1 MGFSGEDHG
10 RGEGS
15 WRSEDRRNNDQQ
27 PRFGRWKRG
36 HRPGC
41 SDHDSEGN
49 TTGPR
54 YLRSQGSRGNHCYDY
69 AVTVERVHRSL
80 IFPDS
85 STTITNVLGT
95 VLLAPLAFVL
105 CGPDCFDEVL
115 VPTCYLHVGA
125 LDISHVRYEL
135 FEILRELSLFLR
147 SMKEPLEP
155 SKLCGELVSP
165 VLFPQNALE

>member
-1 MGFSGEDHG
+1 MVLVAKDIVEKDFLSLSRNTSALEAARQLNTKSHGFVIIASGG
-10 RGEGS
+10 GLPAGI
-15 WRSEDRRNNDQQ
+15 
-27 PRFGRWKRG
+27 
-36 HRPGC
+36 
-41 SDHDSEGN
+41 
-49 TTGPR
+49 
-54 YLRSQGSRGNHCYDY
+54 
-69 AVTVERVHRSL
+69 VTEW
-80 IFPDS
+80 
-85 STTITNVLGT
+85 
-95 VLLAPLAFVL
+95 APLALVL
-105 CGPDCFDEVL
+105 CGPDCLDEVL